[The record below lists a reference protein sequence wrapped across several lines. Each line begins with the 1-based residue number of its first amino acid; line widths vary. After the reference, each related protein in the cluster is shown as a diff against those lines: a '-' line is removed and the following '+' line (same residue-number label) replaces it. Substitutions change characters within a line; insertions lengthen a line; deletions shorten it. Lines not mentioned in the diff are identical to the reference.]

1 MATTGGVKQELGRHE
16 RHIWELVAMSP
27 SKNLW
32 DLRNVSIKQI
42 AQCTWK
48 SMLED
53 RLVSIAAELGFW
65 FVFALFPTL
74 VLAATILGLVARSAS
89 TIYDKLLG
97 HLALVVPQDALGMV
111 VHTFNQTTA
120 HSTSGKLTLGLLG
133 AIWSASVG
141 ISAVQDATN
150 AVYKITERRS
160 YIKARLQAIA
170 LTLLLIVLVSL
181 SLGSLFA
188 GDFGAAWMGGMLTHS
203 ALGGSAVMLVQIG
216 GWIVAAVFLALSFAS
231 VYYWAPDLRMRQWH
245 WITPGAVLGI
255 VGWLLASLGFR
266 VYLHFFNTYTVTYGS
281 LGTVIILLM
290 WFYITGLML
299 LVGAEFNSEL
309 EAAAVE
315 AKLKRE
321 KQEAA
326 QGSGEQHPVKPAA

>member
-1 MATTGGVKQELGRHE
+1 MATAGGVKQELGRHE
-16 RHIWELVAMSP
+16 RHIWELVALAP
-27 SKNLW
+27 SKSMW
-32 DLRNVSIKQI
+32 DLRNVSVKQI

-48 SMLED
+48 AMLED
-53 RLVSIAAELGFW
+53 RLTSIAAELGFW
-65 FVFALFPTL
+65 FAFALFPTL
-74 VLAATILGLVARSAS
+74 ICAATILGLVARSAF

-97 HLALVVPQDALGMV
+97 HLALVVPSEALGMV

-150 AVYKITERRS
+150 EVYKITERRS
-160 YIKARLQAIA
+160 YIKARMQAIL

-181 SLGSLFA
+181 SLGALFA
-188 GDFGAAWMGGMLTHS
+188 GDFGATWAHDALVHS
-203 ALGGSAVMLVQIG
+203 VFGSTAVMLVRIG
-216 GWIVAAVFLALSFAS
+216 GWIVAAGFLALSFAA
-231 VYYWAPDLRMRQWH
+231 VYYWAPDLRKRQWH
-245 WITPGAVLGI
+245 WITPGAMLGI

-266 VYLHFFNTYTVTYGS
+266 VYLHYFNTYSVTYGS
-281 LGTVIILLM
+281 LGTVIVLLM

-299 LVGAEFNSEL
+299 LLGAEFNSEL
-309 EAAAVE
+309 EAAAME

-321 KQEAA
+321 KQDGLQEP
-326 QGSGEQHPVKPAA
+326 GEQHPARPAA